1 MGKKIL
7 GQDTAILMAMGA
19 NLLSWFVRMFAPSLL
34 PALVPKLPQEQTEG
48 PVSDNTKCVVI
59 ARPGGVEQLRII
71 TLKPGYCTTGYNVSP
86 REGAFAHIKDLP
98 SDCVIV
104 RIDSFSVNYADICIR
119 WGLYESAN
127 QYVGYPI
134 VPGFDIAG
142 VVEHVGADVRQ
153 FRVGDRVFGCTLF
166 GAYSSRVM
174 VPALHLRRVPDG
186 WSTSQASAIPTV
198 ALTSLYS
205 LFLAGHFPIP
215 SKFNNKGIL
224 IHSAAGGVGSML
236 IQMSKLL
243 GLSPVVGVVG
253 RSAKVEEAKRLGC
266 DVVIDKSATRNMWN
280 EIAAASPSGYAAV
293 MDSSGVDTLQQ
304 SYDHLAMTGRLIVFG
319 FHTNLPMG
327 RDMLSPWQWLKMA
340 YKMTN
345 MPKLDPMEMGAVNKA
360 VLAFNLSFFANEREM
375 LSDLFDQVL
384 AWLEEGKL
392 SCPRVVEMHMNDI
405 ASAHDLISSGATVGK
420 IVLST
425 AES

>member
-1 MGKKIL
+1 MGKKIF
-7 GQDTAILMAMGA
+7 GQDTAILVAMGA
-19 NLLSWFVRMFAPSLL
+19 NLLSWFVRTFVPSLL
-34 PALVPKLPQEQTEG
+34 PVLVPRLPQEQTEG
-48 PVSDNTKCVVI
+48 PVTDSNNTKCVVI
-59 ARPGGVEQLRII
+59 ARPGGVEQLRVI

-86 REGAFAHIKDLP
+86 REGAFARIKDLP
-98 SDCVIV
+98 NDCVIV

-142 VVEHVGADVRQ
+142 IVEHVGTDVRQ

-174 VPALHLRRVPDG
+174 VPALHLRLIPSG

-205 LFLAGHFPIP
+205 LFLAGHFPTP
-215 SKFNNKGIL
+215 SKFSNTGIL

-304 SYDHLAMTGRLIVFG
+304 SYDHLAMTGRLIVYG

-392 SCPRVVEMHMNDI
+392 SCPRSE
-405 ASAHDLISSGATVGK
+405 K
-420 IVLST
+420 
-425 AES
+425 